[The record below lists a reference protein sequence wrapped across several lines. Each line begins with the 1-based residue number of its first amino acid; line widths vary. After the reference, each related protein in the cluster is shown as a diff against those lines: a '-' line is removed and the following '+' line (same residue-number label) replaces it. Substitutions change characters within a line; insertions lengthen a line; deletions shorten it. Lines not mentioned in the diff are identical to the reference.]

1 MKKVFYSFLVFIL
14 FSCSAQKRITRLIEN
29 HPNIEID
36 TLTHVDTIYTP
47 HITIDSSYIIS
58 TDTVVIERDRLRIKT
73 VVRNDSIFIQ
83 GEVVS
88 DTIIKEVKI
97 PYEVVKFVELNW
109 WQKNRSW
116 IIPLLIAI
124 IGASLL
130 KKFGIL

>member
-97 PYEVVKFVELNW
+97 PYEAVKFVELNW